1 MSERTRH
8 EWYLSKDG
16 HLCRHCG
23 VRATS
28 ANIEEVDQQ
37 RCIWTDPPGDNRG
50 AVFRKITR
58 ERDYQDVKWKDNPHT
73 VGEWLLIMQSE
84 LDEAKEAWV
93 KNRGDSKSLD
103 EILQVVSV
111 GVACMEQHGA
121 EGRK

>member
-8 EWYLSKDG
+8 EWYLGSGG

-28 ANIEEVDQQ
+28 ENIVEVDKQ
-37 RCIWTDPPGDNRG
+37 RCIWTDPSDDSQG
-50 AVFRKITR
+50 AVFQKITR
-58 ERDYQDVKWKDNPHT
+58 ERDYQDVKWNANPHT
-73 VGEWLLIMQSE
+73 VGEWLLIMQVE

-93 KNRGDSKSLD
+93 KNRGDGKTLD

-111 GVACMEQHGA
+111 GVACLEQHSA
-121 EGRK
+121 E